1 MKMIV
6 LIIDGEQDYQVT
18 QECVEDGE
26 VLAPVVTRPLRVHHR
41 DGQTEQEVHRNLD
54 IDSVDTVQSVPKK
67 CRFLEK

>member
-6 LIIDGEQDYQVT
+6 LIIDGEDDYQVT

-54 IDSVDTVQSVPKK
+54 IDSVDTVDTMTTV
-67 CRFLEK
+67 